1 MASRWNSRRKMSGGG
16 VLIDNGCHSVDV
28 ARFLLGPIER
38 VQAQF
43 GRQLQPLEVED
54 TARLLFI
61 ARSGAMGSVDLSWS
75 LEKNVTSYVRLYG
88 SRGTL
93 EIGWRTSRYRLEG
106 EEKWTVFGTGYDK
119 LAAFQSQLRNFART
133 ILGTEAPLI
142 TTEDALQSV
151 LVIDA
156 AYRSASADKWIQV
169 KA

>member
-1 MASRWNSRRKMSGGG
+1 MQ
-16 VLIDNGCHSVDV
+16 V
-28 ARFLLGPIER
+28 
-38 VQAQF
+38 
-43 GRQLQPLEVED
+43 QPLEVED

-106 EEKWTVFGTGYDK
+106 EEKWTTFGTGYDK
-119 LAAFQSQLRNFART
+119 LSAFKSQLRNFTRT
-133 ILGTEAPLI
+133 ILGIELPVI

-169 KA
+169 QA